1 MGGEANA
8 DNTCR
13 TGRIADPSTPPLQ
26 VSGAKY
32 RRCGSVGGMGGVSRH
47 QIEQHVSRTFV
58 VMFIFMYYEANKI
71 WMRQKKKKKAAL
83 HESDIETH
91 LQETEKAGN
100 WQKCVAQTVLHT
112 RRWNRCNRPS
122 AWWVSAF
129 FFSLFFL
136 TVNCLFFPLNTQDKP
151 TWSYQ
156 LSSAWPLLFFGFGG
170 VPVSS
175 LDCLFFTFGRQRTET
190 EVRDTRGKGN
200 SFR

>member
-32 RRCGSVGGMGGVSRH
+32 RRCGSMGGVGGVGGVGGGVSRH
-47 QIEQHVSRTFV
+47 QIEQHVSRTFG

-100 WQKCVAQTVLHT
+100 
-112 RRWNRCNRPS
+112 
-122 AWWVSAF
+122 
-129 FFSLFFL
+129 
-136 TVNCLFFPLNTQDKP
+136 
-151 TWSYQ
+151 
-156 LSSAWPLLFFGFGG
+156 
-170 VPVSS
+170 
-175 LDCLFFTFGRQRTET
+175 
-190 EVRDTRGKGN
+190 
-200 SFR
+200 